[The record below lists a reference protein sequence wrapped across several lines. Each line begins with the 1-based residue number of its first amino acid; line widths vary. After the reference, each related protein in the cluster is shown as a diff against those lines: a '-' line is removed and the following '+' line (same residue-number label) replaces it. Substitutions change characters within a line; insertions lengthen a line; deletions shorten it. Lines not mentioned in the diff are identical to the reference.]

1 VKFSMTDKTKY
12 NKNRRINSIQEKIIQ
27 FVNERPGI
35 RYRELLRITGVSNG
49 VLSYHLNLLD
59 NSGKV
64 RVHKVNIRTTRY
76 FSHDVSIA
84 ESNLV
89 GLLRQNTTRKII
101 IYILESGPCGFNDI
115 VNCTKKV
122 PSTVS
127 WHLSRLKDA
136 NIIKVRRQNE
146 LNYYE
151 IKIDKFTLHKLLN
164 KYKIS
169 FITEQIVNDYVDMIN
184 EF

>member
-1 VKFSMTDKTKY
+1 MANKTRY
-12 NKNRRINSIQEKIIQ
+12 ENRINTIQDRIIQ
-27 FVNERPGI
+27 FVNESPGI

-59 NSGKV
+59 NSGRV
-64 RVHKVNIRTTRY
+64 RVHKVNNRTTRY
-76 FSHDVSIA
+76 FSHDVSTV
-84 ESNLV
+84 ESNSV
-89 GLLRQNTTRKII
+89 GLLRQNTARKII
-101 IYILESGPCGFNDI
+101 LYLFESGPCRFNDI
-115 VNCTKKV
+115 VNYTKKV

-136 NIIKVRRQNE
+136 DIIKVRRQNE

-151 IKIDKFTLHKLLN
+151 IKIDKLTLQKLLS
-164 KYKIS
+164 KYKS
-169 FITEQIVNDYVDMIN
+169 TFITEKIVDDYTDMIN

>member
-1 VKFSMTDKTKY
+1 MANNKTRYEKEVK
-12 NKNRRINSIQEKIIQ
+12 SIQERITQ
-27 FVNERPGI
+27 FVNDFPGI

-59 NSGKV
+59 NSGRV
-64 RVHKVNIRTTRY
+64 RVHRINNRVTRY

-84 ESNLV
+84 ESNSI

-101 IYILESGPCGFNDI
+101 LYILESGPCGFNDI
-115 VNCTKKV
+115 VTYTKKV

-136 NIIKVRRQNE
+136 DIIKVRKQNE

-151 IKIDKFTLHKLLN
+151 IKIDRFTLQNLLF
-164 KYKIS
+164 KYKSS
-169 FITEQIVNDYVDMIN
+169 FTEQIIDDYTNMIN

>member
-1 VKFSMTDKTKY
+1 MTKNKY
-12 NKNRRINSIQEKIIQ
+12 ENRINSIQEKIIQ
-27 FVNERPGI
+27 LVNEMPGI

-49 VLSYHLNLLD
+49 VLSYHLNFLD

-64 RVHKVNIRTTRY
+64 QVHRVNNRVTRY
-76 FSHDVSIA
+76 FSHDVSTV
-84 ESNLV
+84 ESNV
-89 GLLRQNTTRKII
+89 IGLLRQTTTRKII
-101 IYILESGPCGFNDI
+101 LYILESGPCGFNDI
-115 VNCTKKV
+115 VIHTKKV

-136 NIIKVRRQNE
+136 NIIKVRKQND

-151 IKIDKFTLHKLLN
+151 IKINELALQNLLN
-164 KYKIS
+164 KYKNS
-169 FITEQIVNDYVDMIN
+169 FTEKVVDDYVDMIN

>member
-1 VKFSMTDKTKY
+1 MANKTRY
-12 NKNRRINSIQEKIIQ
+12 ENRINTIQDRIIQ
-27 FVNERPGI
+27 FVNESPGI

-59 NSGKV
+59 NSGRV
-64 RVHKVNIRTTRY
+64 RVHRSNNRTTRY
-76 FSHDVSIA
+76 FSHDVSTV
-84 ESNLV
+84 ESNSV
-89 GLLRQNTTRKII
+89 GLLRQNTARKII
-101 IYILESGPCGFNDI
+101 LYLFESGPCRFNDI
-115 VNCTKKV
+115 VNYTKKV

-136 NIIKVRRQNE
+136 DIIKVRRQNE

-151 IKIDKFTLHKLLN
+151 IKIDKLTLQKLLS
-164 KYKIS
+164 KYKS
-169 FITEQIVNDYVDMIN
+169 TFITEKIVDDYTDMIN

>member
-1 VKFSMTDKTKY
+1 MTKKIY
-12 NKNRRINSIQEKIIQ
+12 EKEINSIQEKIIQ
-27 FVNERPGI
+27 FVNDFPGI
-35 RYRELLRITGVSNG
+35 RYRELLRIIGVSNG

-64 RVHKVNIRTTRY
+64 RVHRINNRVTRY
-76 FSHDVSIA
+76 FSYDVSTL
-84 ESNLV
+84 ESNSI
-89 GLLRQNTTRKII
+89 GFLRQNTTRKII
-101 IYILESGPCGFNDI
+101 SYILEFGPCGFNDI
-115 VNCTKKV
+115 VTYTKKV

-136 NIIKVRRQNE
+136 NIINVRKQND

-151 IKIDKFTLHKLLN
+151 IKTDKFILQNLLN
-164 KYKIS
+164 KYQSRFMEKI
-169 FITEQIVNDYVDMIN
+169 VDDYVDMMN

>member
-1 VKFSMTDKTKY
+1 MTNNKTRY
-12 NKNRRINSIQEKIIQ
+12 ENRINTIQEKIIK
-27 FVNERPGI
+27 FVNETPGI

-59 NSGKV
+59 NSG
-64 RVHKVNIRTTRY
+64 RVQVHRINNRTTRY
-76 FSHDVSIA
+76 FSHDVSTE
-84 ESNLV
+84 ESNLI
-89 GLLRQNTTRKII
+89 GLLRQNTARKII

-115 VNCTKKV
+115 VIYTKKV

-136 NIIKVRRQNE
+136 NIIKVRKQNE

-151 IKIDKFTLHKLLN
+151 IKIDKFTLQKLLN
-164 KYKIS
+164 KYKSS
-169 FITEQIVNDYVDMIN
+169 FTEQIVDEYTNMIN

>member
-1 VKFSMTDKTKY
+1 MTNETKY
-12 NKNRRINSIQEKIIQ
+12 ENRINSIQERIIQ
-27 FVNERPGI
+27 FVNETPGI

-64 RVHKVNIRTTRY
+64 KVHRINNRVTRY
-76 FSHDVSIA
+76 FSHEVSID
-84 ESNLV
+84 ESNSI
-89 GLLRQNTTRKII
+89 GLLRQSTARKII

-115 VNCTKKV
+115 VTYTKKV
-122 PSTVS
+122 PSTIS

-164 KYKIS
+164 KYKSS
-169 FITEQIVNDYVDMIN
+169 FTEQIVDDYTNMIN

>member
-1 VKFSMTDKTKY
+1 MTDKTKY
-12 NKNRRINSIQEKIIQ
+12 KNRRINSIQEKIIQ
-27 FVNERPGI
+27 FVNETPGI

-49 VLSYHLNLLD
+49 VLSYHLKILS

-64 RVHKVNIRTTRY
+64 QVHKVNNRTTRY
-76 FSHDVSIA
+76 FSHDVSIV

-89 GLLRQNTTRKII
+89 GLLRQTTTRRII
-101 IYILESGPCGFNDI
+101 IYLLESGPCGFIDI
-115 VNCTKKV
+115 VNYTKKT

-127 WHLSRLKDA
+127 WHLSRLKDT

-151 IKIDKFTLHKLLN
+151 IKIDKFTLQKLLN
-164 KYKIS
+164 KYKSS
-169 FITEQIVNDYVDMIN
+169 FITEQIVDDYTNLIN

>member
-1 VKFSMTDKTKY
+1 M
-12 NKNRRINSIQEKIIQ
+12 NHNRYESRINSVQEKIIQ
-27 FVNERPGI
+27 FVNDFPGV
-35 RYRELLRITGVSNG
+35 RYRELLRMTGVSNG

-64 RVHKVNIRTTRY
+64 RVHRVNNRVTRY
-76 FSHDVSIA
+76 FSHDVSSV
-84 ESNLV
+84 ESNII

-101 IYILESGPCGFNDI
+101 IYILENGPCGFNDI
-115 VNCTKKV
+115 VNHTKKV

-127 WHLSRLKDA
+127 WHLTRLKDA
-136 NIIKVRRQNE
+136 NIINVRKQNE

-151 IKIDKFTLHKLLN
+151 IKIDKFSLQNLLY

-169 FITEQIVNDYVDMIN
+169 FTDQIVNEYIDMIN

>member
-1 VKFSMTDKTKY
+1 MIMIKY
-12 NKNRRINSIQEKIIQ
+12 EKEVNSIQERIIQ
-27 FVNERPGI
+27 FVNDFPGI
-35 RYRELLRITGVSNG
+35 RYRELLRITRVSNG

-64 RVHKVNIRTTRY
+64 KVHRINNRTTRY
-76 FSHDVSIA
+76 FSHDVSSV
-84 ESNLV
+84 ESNSI
-89 GLLRQNTTRKII
+89 GLLRQSTARKII
-101 IYILESGPCGFNDI
+101 LYILESGPCGFNDI
-115 VNCTKKV
+115 VTYTKKV

-136 NIIKVRRQNE
+136 NIIKVRKQNE

-151 IKIDKFTLHKLLN
+151 IKIDKFTLQKLLN
-164 KYKIS
+164 KYKSS
-169 FITEQIVNDYVDMIN
+169 FTEQIVDDYTNMIN

>member
-1 VKFSMTDKTKY
+1 MTKNKY
-12 NKNRRINSIQEKIIQ
+12 ENRINSIQEKIIQ
-27 FVNERPGI
+27 SVNEMPGI

-49 VLSYHLNLLD
+49 VLSYHLNFLD

-64 RVHKVNIRTTRY
+64 QVHRVNNRVTRY
-76 FSHDVSIA
+76 FSHDVSTV
-84 ESNLV
+84 ESNV
-89 GLLRQNTTRKII
+89 IGLLRQTTTRKII
-101 IYILESGPCGFNDI
+101 LYILESGSCGFNDI
-115 VNCTKKV
+115 VIHTKKV

-136 NIIKVRRQNE
+136 NIIKVSKQND

-151 IKIDKFTLHKLLN
+151 IKINKLTLQNLLN
-164 KYKIS
+164 KYNSS
-169 FITEQIVNDYVDMIN
+169 FIEKVVDNYTNMIN

>member
-1 VKFSMTDKTKY
+1 M
-12 NKNRRINSIQEKIIQ
+12 NHNRYESRINSVQEKIIQ
-27 FVNERPGI
+27 FVNDFPGV
-35 RYRELLRITGVSNG
+35 RYRELLRMTGVSNG

-64 RVHKVNIRTTRY
+64 RVHRVNNRVTRY
-76 FSHDVSIA
+76 FSHDVSSV
-84 ESNLV
+84 ESNII

-101 IYILESGPCGFNDI
+101 IYILENGPCGFNDI
-115 VNCTKKV
+115 VNHTKKV

-127 WHLSRLKDA
+127 WHLTRLKDA
-136 NIIKVRRQNE
+136 NIINVRKQNE

-151 IKIDKFTLHKLLN
+151 IKIDKFSLQNLLY

-169 FITEQIVNDYVDMIN
+169 FTDQIVDEYIDMIN

>member
-1 VKFSMTDKTKY
+1 MTNKY
-12 NKNRRINSIQEKIIQ
+12 ENRINTIQDRIIQ
-27 FVNERPGI
+27 FVNESPGI

-64 RVHKVNIRTTRY
+64 RVHRVNNRVTRY
-76 FSHDVSIA
+76 FCHDVSIV
-84 ESNLV
+84 ESNLI
-89 GLLRQNTTRKII
+89 GLLRQNTARKII

-115 VNCTKKV
+115 VNYTKKV

-136 NIIKVRRQNE
+136 DIIKVRRQNE

-151 IKIDKFTLHKLLN
+151 IKIDKLTLQKLLN
-164 KYKIS
+164 KYKVS
-169 FITEQIVNDYVDMIN
+169 FTEQIVDDYVDMIN

>member
-1 VKFSMTDKTKY
+1 MTNKY
-12 NKNRRINSIQEKIIQ
+12 EKEVNTIRERIIQ
-27 FVNERPGI
+27 SVNDFPGI

-64 RVHKVNIRTTRY
+64 RVHRVNNRVTRY
-76 FSHDVSIA
+76 FSHDVSIV
-84 ESNLV
+84 ESYV
-89 GLLRQNTTRKII
+89 IGILRQNTTRKII

-115 VNCTKKV
+115 VKYTKKV

-151 IKIDKFTLHKLLN
+151 IKIDKFTLQKLLN
-164 KYKIS
+164 KYKSS
-169 FITEQIVNDYVDMIN
+169 FTEQIVDDYTNMIN

>member
-1 VKFSMTDKTKY
+1 MNDNKY
-12 NKNRRINSIQEKIIQ
+12 EKRINSIQEKIIQ
-27 FVNERPGI
+27 FVNETPGI

-64 RVHKVNIRTTRY
+64 QVHRVNNRVTRY
-76 FSHDVSIA
+76 FSHDVSSV
-84 ESNLV
+84 ESNLI
-89 GLLRQNTTRKII
+89 GLLRQCTTRKII
-101 IYILESGPCGFNDI
+101 LYILESGPCGFNDI
-115 VNCTKKV
+115 MNHAKKV

-136 NIIKVRRQNE
+136 DIIKVSRKNE

-151 IKIDKFTLHKLLN
+151 IKINKLTLQNLLN
-164 KYKIS
+164 KYKSS
-169 FITEQIVNDYVDMIN
+169 FTGQIVDDYTNMMN
-184 EF
+184 EY

>member
-1 VKFSMTDKTKY
+1 MNDSKY
-12 NKNRRINSIQEKIIQ
+12 EKRINSIQEKIIQ
-27 FVNERPGI
+27 FVNDFPGI

-64 RVHKVNIRTTRY
+64 RVHRVNNRVTRY
-76 FSHDVSIA
+76 FSHDVSNL
-84 ESNLV
+84 ESNYI

-101 IYILESGPCGFNDI
+101 LYMLESGPCGFNDI
-115 VNCTKKV
+115 VVYTKKV

-136 NIIKVRRQNE
+136 NIINVHKQND
-146 LNYYE
+146 LNYYD
-151 IKIDKFTLHKLLN
+151 IKIDKFALQKLLN
-164 KYKIS
+164 KYKSS
-169 FITEQIVNDYVDMIN
+169 FTGQIVDEYIDMLN